1 MLIFINTAQ
10 SIILETQIHPAWK
23 SRNPYSHSSSGSCY
37 DRVLSGYRHFSSA
50 SRDATSVTDRDDCA
64 YKCSLATYCKSF
76 SYHYFVAK
84 GVSDNC
90 VLSPLAPDEWDQSH
104 DLVLDSNWDVYGKS
118 TSTTSCHGRGFDGE
132 DEKSHVAKSLLSNIP
147 FQFNIY
153 HTEVHLIGVLNV
165 Y

>member
-1 MLIFINTAQ
+1 MTQNLI
-10 SIILETQIHPAWK
+10 S
-23 SRNPYSHSSSGSCY
+23 NPYSRSSSGSCY

-64 YKCSLATYCKSF
+64 DKCSLAPYCKSF

-90 VLSPLAPDEWDQSH
+90 LLSPLAPGEWDQSH

-132 DEKSHVAKSLLSNIP
+132 DEKKTRCQILFLS
-147 FQFNIY
+147 
-153 HTEVHLIGVLNV
+153 
-165 Y
+165 